1 MPDHPL
7 VRQIADQLASAR
19 CEQDLDH
26 QLADI
31 PEPHWDLFVA
41 STFASIREM
50 QENEP
55 QRAEA
60 MRCLMHTYLA
70 RRHQQKRSGL
80 TGQG

>member
-26 QLADI
+26 QLAGI
-31 PEPHWDLFVA
+31 PEPDWDLFVA
-41 STFASIREM
+41 SMFASIREM
-50 QENEP
+50 GDKEP

-60 MRCLMHTYLA
+60 MRCLMHSYLA
-70 RRHQQKRSGL
+70 RRHQQQRSRPRL
-80 TGQG
+80 